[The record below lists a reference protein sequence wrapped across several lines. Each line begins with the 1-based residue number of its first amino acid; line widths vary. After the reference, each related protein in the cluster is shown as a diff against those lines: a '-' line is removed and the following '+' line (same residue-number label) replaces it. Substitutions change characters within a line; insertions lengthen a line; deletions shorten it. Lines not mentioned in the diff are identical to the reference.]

1 MERRAASYREFWPLY
16 LAEHSRPATRGLH
29 YFGTGLGL
37 ALLVSAAFYGDWR
50 LLIAALLVGYGFA
63 WLGHAF
69 VERNRPATFR
79 YPLWSFISDFRM
91 FALWLAGR
99 LGRELV
105 RCGVTGAKSGSPP
118 PTSRP

>member
-29 YFGTGLGL
+29 YLGTGLGL
-37 ALLVSAAFYGDWR
+37 VFLAAAAFFGDWR
-50 LLIAALLVGYGFA
+50 LVIVALFFGYGFA

-79 YPLWSFISDFRM
+79 HPFWSFVSDFRM
-91 FALWLAGR
+91 FAFWLAGR
-99 LGRELV
+99 LGRELSHH
-105 RCGVTGAKSGSPP
+105 GVARAKADAPP
-118 PTSRP
+118 SA